1 MEPPSATGREWT
13 TMDKTFASAGF
24 AAATIVSI
32 AVAASPTAAAA
43 DLVGPGCGAY
53 AALHTAGP
61 ASMEGMS
68 QDPVATA
75 AENNPDLTMFAAAFS
90 AQLNPQVYFV
100 DILNNGQY
108 TVFAPTDTAFHKLPG
123 SMIDDLETNSLVLDD
138 ILAYH
143 VVPGRLNSDEVI
155 GTHKTLQGRTV
166 NVTGQGSG
174 LRVNNAGLF
183 CGGVPTLNATVYM
196 IDTVLMPAS

>member
-1 MEPPSATGREWT
+1 M
-13 TMDKTFASAGF
+13 MDESFAFAGF
-24 AAATIVSI
+24 AAATVVSLAI
-32 AVAASPTAAAA
+32 AASPTAAAA
-43 DLVGPGCGAY
+43 DLVGPGCGSY

-68 QDPVATA
+68 QDPVGTA

-90 AQLNPQVYFV
+90 AELNPQVYFV
-100 DILNNGQY
+100 DVLNHGQY
-108 TVFAPTDTAFHKLPG
+108 TVFAPTNAAFHRLPA
-123 SMIDDLETNSLVLDD
+123 SMIEDLQTNSLVLDE

-143 VVPGRLNSDEVI
+143 VVPGRLNPDEVI
-155 GTHKTLQGRTV
+155 GTHKTLQGRIVT
-166 NVTGQGSG
+166 VTGQGSD
-174 LRVNNAGLF
+174 LRVNGAGLL